1 MRREVLVVLE
11 GRKGRRRVVERVERR
26 HLRPGQ
32 QWWWRMVSHGV
43 WWRVTVYITCEGWE
57 REMVCCQGLR

>member
-1 MRREVLVVLE
+1 MSTEAVGWTEGWEVRREVLVVLE

-32 QWWWRMVSHGV
+32 
-43 WWRVTVYITCEGWE
+43 
-57 REMVCCQGLR
+57 